1 MEITVVGAGYV
12 GAVTASCLAFL
23 GHDVTILEAS
33 AARLETLR
41 GGTVPFYEPGLDE
54 KLSEGLRAGRI
65 TVTDD
70 AKAALSGREALL
82 VCVGTPLSKVGDADL
97 RQVKAACRSIAEH
110 GGDAVVIIRST
121 LPLGSSPQLAEW
133 LGRPELDGVVTNPE
147 FLREGTAVADFLR
160 PTRIVIGTRDG
171 SRDRGALIVEALYA
185 GIDAPLVVTDLGSA
199 EMIKNASN
207 AFLATKLSF
216 INEIADLCEAYGA
229 DVNDVVLGMGLDPRI
244 GSTYLRPGI
253 GFGGSCLPKE
263 LANLVRLGRDRN
275 MPMHM
280 LGSAGDAND
289 ERPSLI
295 ADRIATIVGEL
306 VGQRVALLGLAF
318 KPDTDDIRYSPAVAL
333 AVALIDR
340 GATVTAHDPAVSLAQ
355 LDDVAGLDRA
365 ASAEDAIRGAAI
377 VVLAT
382 EWQAYRDL
390 DWAALR
396 DEVGTPIVFDGRN
409 ALDEELLGRA
419 GWQVYRV
426 GAAGGSRAAAGVTR

>member
-1 MEITVVGAGYV
+1 M
-12 GAVTASCLAFL
+12 
-23 GHDVTILEAS
+23 LEAS

-65 TVTDD
+65 TVTED

-97 RQVKAACRSIAEH
+97 RQV
-110 GGDAVVIIRST
+110 
-121 LPLGSSPQLAEW
+121 
-133 LGRPELDGVVTNPE
+133 
-147 FLREGTAVADFLR
+147 
-160 PTRIVIGTRDG
+160 
-171 SRDRGALIVEALYA
+171 
-185 GIDAPLVVTDLGSA
+185 
-199 EMIKNASN
+199 
-207 AFLATKLSF
+207 
-216 INEIADLCEAYGA
+216 EIADLCEAYGA

-295 ADRIATIVGEL
+295 ADRIATIVGDL
-306 VGQRVALLGLAF
+306 DGQRIALLGLAF

-333 AVALIDR
+333 AVALNDR

-355 LDDVAGLDRA
+355 LEDVAGLDRA

-382 EWQAYRDL
+382 EWQVYRDL

-396 DEVGTPIVFDGRN
+396 GEVGTPIVFDGRN
-409 ALDEELLGRA
+409 ALDEELLERA

-426 GAAGGSRAAAGVTR
+426 GAAGSSRAAAGVTP